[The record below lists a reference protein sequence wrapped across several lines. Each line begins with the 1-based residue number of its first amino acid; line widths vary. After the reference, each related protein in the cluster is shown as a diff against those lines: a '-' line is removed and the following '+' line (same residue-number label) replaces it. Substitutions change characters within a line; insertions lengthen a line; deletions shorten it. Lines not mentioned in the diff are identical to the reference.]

1 MNLKAKKALTKIV
14 TALFAVLFVIGAAL
28 IIYVN
33 SPLYPANIS
42 DEVII
47 EKGTEYTVK
56 LSGVSEYDENGFR
69 PVTDGFYFT
78 KEKLFVYVD
87 DAGYV
92 RTGYEGEGEDYVL
105 GRFNSPDLSYEK
117 YDFCGESFKN
127 KQELQSFFDSA
138 DPIYNFDINNL
149 SYYISDIINY
159 KKHFSGTATLK
170 LYKGR
175 FVITSVSIGDEKLLE
190 IKR

>member
-78 KEKLFVYVD
+78 KEK
-87 DAGYV
+87 
-92 RTGYEGEGEDYVL
+92 
-105 GRFNSPDLSYEK
+105 
-117 YDFCGESFKN
+117 
-127 KQELQSFFDSA
+127 
-138 DPIYNFDINNL
+138 
-149 SYYISDIINY
+149 YIM
-159 KKHFSGTATLK
+159 
-170 LYKGR
+170 
-175 FVITSVSIGDEKLLE
+175 E
-190 IKR
+190 